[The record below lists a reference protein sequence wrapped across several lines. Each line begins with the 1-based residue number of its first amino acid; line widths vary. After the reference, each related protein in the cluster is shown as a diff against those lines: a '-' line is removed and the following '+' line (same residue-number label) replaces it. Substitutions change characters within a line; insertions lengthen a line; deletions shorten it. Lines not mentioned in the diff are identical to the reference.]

1 MAIVLEE
8 LGLKYETKFLDMATE
23 MKAKPFTDKNPNGR
37 LEHFS
42 QIPECHVSSD
52 RLGLV
57 LGLVTA
63 TWLAWRM
70 VQLPLQCTKA
80 ILIALPTRRLDRSFS
95 EKEETMSSFLLF
107 RAQLTDSF

>member
-8 LGLKYETKFLDMATE
+8 LGIKYETKFLDMATE

-42 QIPECHVSSD
+42 QIPECHVLSD

-63 TWLAWRM
+63 TWLAWTM
-70 VQLPLQCTKA
+70 LQLPLQCTKA
-80 ILIALPTRRLDRSFS
+80 
-95 EKEETMSSFLLF
+95 SSSPFL
-107 RAQLTDSF
+107 QEDSIGASPRKRKP